1 MKFLQFFTNFSEE
14 FKRQCTHLGESTEK
28 YITFSFPIKKEILK
42 IGKNVE
48 KKKKLYPKD
57 YNSLTVQD
65 LGQGHFQILLMISQK
80 AFIKLNLNTDMM
92 MRSVKLEELNTKIVS
107 VFLNAQALNT

>member
-1 MKFLQFFTNFSEE
+1 MYT
-14 FKRQCTHLGESTEK
+14 FKRK
-28 YITFSFPIKKEILK
+28 YWK
-42 IGKNVE
+42 IHNLFISNKE
-48 KKKKLYPKD
+48 KKIKNWQKCRKKIKKLYPKD

-65 LGQGHFQILLMISQK
+65 LGQGHFQILLIISQK

-107 VFLNAQALNT
+107 VFLNTQVLNT